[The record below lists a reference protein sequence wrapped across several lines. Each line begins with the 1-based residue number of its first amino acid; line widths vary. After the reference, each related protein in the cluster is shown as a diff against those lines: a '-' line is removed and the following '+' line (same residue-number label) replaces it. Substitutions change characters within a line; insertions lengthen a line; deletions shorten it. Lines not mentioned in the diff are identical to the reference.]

1 MEGGAPRGP
10 RLWHEGPVNLRIFS
24 SSQEASLA
32 CAALVADALRERPSL
47 VLGLPTGRTPLG
59 AYRELVRL
67 HRAGQADFSRARS
80 FNLDEFLGL
89 PPEDPGSFRAYMDR
103 QLFQHVNLAPGGIG
117 FLDGMAQDPDAEC
130 ARYERALAEVGG
142 LDLLLLG
149 LGGNGHLAF
158 NEPAEALQ
166 ALTHR
171 VKLTRETRLANAPLF
186 GDEPSRVPLEALT
199 LGMRAILHSR
209 RALLLAF
216 GAKKAEAVRQLVLGS
231 VTPRCPASVLQL
243 HPEVSVWVD
252 GAAAAALP
260 GEMLAGGSPI
270 PSP

>member
-1 MEGGAPRGP
+1 M
-10 RLWHEGPVNLRIFS
+10 NLRIFAS
-24 SSQEASLA
+24 AQDASLA
-32 CAALVADALRERPSL
+32 CAALVAGALRAQPAL
-47 VLGLPTGRTPLG
+47 TLGLPTGRTPLG
-59 AYRELVRL
+59 VYRELVRL
-67 HRAGQADFSRARS
+67 HRAGLADFSRART

-103 QLFQHVNLAPGGIG
+103 QLFQHVNLAPSAIG
-117 FLDGMAQDPDAEC
+117 FLDGMAEDPEAEC
-130 ARYERALAEVGG
+130 ARYERSLADAGG

-171 VKLTRETRLANAPLF
+171 VKLTRETRIANAALF

-209 RALLLAF
+209 RAVLLAF
-216 GAKKAEAVRQLVLGS
+216 GEKKAEAVRQLVLGPLS
-231 VTPRCPASVLQL
+231 TRSPASLLQL

-252 GAAAAALP
+252 APATRLLP
-260 GEMLAGGSPI
+260 DSLRTGGSPL

>member
-1 MEGGAPRGP
+1 M
-10 RLWHEGPVNLRIFS
+10 NLRIFS

-32 CAALVADALRERPSL
+32 CAALVADALREKPSL

-59 AYRELVRL
+59 VYRELVRL
-67 HRAGQADFSRARS
+67 HRAGQADFSRART

-103 QLFQHVNLAPGGIG
+103 QLFHHVNLAPEAIG
-117 FLDGMAQDPDAEC
+117 FLDGRAEQPEAEC
-130 ARYERALAEVGG
+130 ARYERALADAGG

-171 VKLTRETRLANAPLF
+171 VKLTRETRVANAPLF

-216 GAKKAEAVRQLVLGS
+216 GEKKAEAVRQLVLGPLS
-231 VTPRCPASVLQL
+231 TRLPASLLQL
-243 HPEVSVWVD
+243 HPAVDVWVD
-252 GAAAAALP
+252 VPAARLLPQEMVAAGNPLS
-260 GEMLAGGSPI
+260 SP
-270 PSP
+270 

>member
-1 MEGGAPRGP
+1 VG
-10 RLWHEGPVNLRIFS
+10 VNLRIFS

-32 CAALVADALRERPSL
+32 CAALVAEALRERPSL
-47 VLGLPTGRTPLG
+47 VLGLPTGRTPLA

-67 HRAGQADFSRARS
+67 HRAGQADFSRART

-103 QLFQHVNLAPGGIG
+103 QLFHHVNLAPGSIG
-117 FLDGMAQDPDAEC
+117 FLDGMAEQPEAEC
-130 ARYERALAEVGG
+130 ARYERALAEAGG
-142 LDLLLLG
+142 LELLLLG

-158 NEPAEALQ
+158 NEPADTLQ

-171 VKLTRETRLANAPLF
+171 VKLTRETRIANAPLF

-216 GAKKAEAVRQLVLGS
+216 GEKKAEAVRQLVLGPLS
-231 VTPRCPASVLQL
+231 TRLPASLLQL
-243 HPEVSVWVD
+243 HPAVDVWVD
-252 GAAAAALP
+252 GAAASALP
-260 GEMLAGGSPI
+260 GEMVAGGNLI

>member
-1 MEGGAPRGP
+1 MSRARSPA
-10 RLWHEGPVNLRIFS
+10 LNLRLFA

-32 CAALVADALRERPSL
+32 CAALVAETLRERPAS

-59 AYRELVRL
+59 VYRELVRL
-67 HRAGQADFSRARS
+67 HRAGQVDFSRART

-89 PPEDPGSFRAYMDR
+89 PPDDPGSFRAYMDR
-103 QLFQHVNLAPGGIG
+103 QLFGQVNLAPAAIG
-117 FLDGMAQDPDAEC
+117 FLDGTAGDPEAEC
-130 ARYERALAEVGG
+130 ARYERALAEAGG

-158 NEPAEALQ
+158 NEPADALP

-171 VKLTRETRLANAPLF
+171 VRLTRETRVANAALF

-216 GAKKAEAVRQLVLGS
+216 GEKKAEAVRQLVLGPL
-231 VTPRCPASVLQL
+231 TTRCPASLLQL
-243 HPEVSVWVD
+243 HPEASIWVD
-252 GAAAAALP
+252 AAAAAALP
-260 GEMLAGGSPI
+260 EELRAQGSPR

>member
-1 MEGGAPRGP
+1 M
-10 RLWHEGPVNLRIFS
+10 NLRLFAS
-24 SSQEASLA
+24 SHEASLA
-32 CAALVADALRERPSL
+32 CAALVADALHAEPDC

-59 AYRELVRL
+59 VYRELVRL
-67 HRAGQADFSRARS
+67 HRAGQVDFSRART

-89 PPEDPGSFRAYMDR
+89 PRDDPGSFRAYMDR
-103 QLFQHVNLAPGGIG
+103 QLFQHVNLAPAAIG
-117 FLDGMAQDPDAEC
+117 FLDGRAEDAEAEC
-130 ARYERALAEVGG
+130 ARYERALADAGG

-171 VKLTRETRLANAPLF
+171 VRLTRETRVANAALF

-216 GAKKAEAVRQLVLGS
+216 GESKAEAVRQLVLGPLS
-231 VTPRCPASVLQL
+231 TRCPASLLQL
-243 HPEVSVWVD
+243 HPEVNVWLD
-252 GAAAAALP
+252 PAAARLLP
-260 GEMLAGGSPI
+260 EDLKTGAN
-270 PSP
+270 PSS